1 MARETASPP
10 LTHGA
15 PPGARSQGV
24 SEAAHGGPE
33 AQGRPG
39 LVLIA
44 EQVGA
49 RCRTRSPALP
59 AGPLPTES
67 QQPPCRRGLD
77 MRATESPEPPSG
89 SWAAQLLSRRASLAE
104 RNARSRSAA
113 STLSHALG
121 WGGALVASEVP
132 AELPRIPRPGRSAGR
147 KRGAS
152 RDAALRRTTVAGGT
166 PEKPRGVN

>member
-1 MARETASPP
+1 MARETVSPP

-15 PPGARSQGV
+15 PSGARSQGV

-49 RCRTRSPALP
+49 RCRTRPPALP
-59 AGPLPTES
+59 AGPLLTES

-77 MRATESPEPPSG
+77 MRDTESPEPPSG
-89 SWAAQLLSRRASLAE
+89 SWAAQLPSRRASVAE
-104 RNARSRSAA
+104 RNARSRGAA
-113 STLSHALG
+113 STPSHALG
-121 WGGALVASEVP
+121 WGGHPPRERGAG
-132 AELPRIPRPGRSAGR
+132 ELPRIPRPGRTTSQVALLRNREVLISRSA
-147 KRGAS
+147 AC
-152 RDAALRRTTVAGGT
+152 LRREVL
-166 PEKPRGVN
+166 NNY